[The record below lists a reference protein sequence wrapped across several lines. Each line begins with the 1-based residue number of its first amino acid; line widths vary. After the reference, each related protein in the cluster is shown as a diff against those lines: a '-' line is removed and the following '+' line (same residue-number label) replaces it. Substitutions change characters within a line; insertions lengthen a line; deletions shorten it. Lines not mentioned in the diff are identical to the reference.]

1 MNKFNPTSGA
11 VSVHHTNAPLGA
23 IRPIGAHMGTFPSVA
38 RATLEGS
45 RAVISVLIDIGRLID
60 TGFRAW
66 SAFTGHPMSW
76 HALSGAIS

>member
-1 MNKFNPTSGA
+1 
-11 VSVHHTNAPLGA
+11 
-23 IRPIGAHMGTFPSVA
+23 MGTFPSVA